1 MVLRYACEE
10 CPNRESR
17 VRGRMLLA
25 RGRIFQEDW
34 RGGFYPTY
42 QQVCTGRTGH
52 AETVLVEYDPEIVS
66 YEELLAAFWKI
77 HDPTQLNRQGPDVGP
92 QYRSVIFY
100 FSDAQKT
107 KAEASMKTL
116 QERMNG
122 KITTQVV
129 KAAQFW
135 KAEEYHQMY
144 FMKSC
149 KR

>member
-1 MVLRYACEE
+1 MHVKNARTEKAAFAAGCFWHVEE
-10 CPNRESR
+10 SFRKTGGVVSTAAGYMGGN
-17 VRGRMLLA
+17 A
-25 RGRIFQEDW
+25 RN
-34 RGGFYPTY
+34 PTY

-107 KAEASMKTL
+107 KAEASMKT
-116 QERMNG
+116 
-122 KITTQVV
+122 
-129 KAAQFW
+129 
-135 KAEEYHQMY
+135 
-144 FMKSC
+144 
-149 KR
+149 